1 MNGSLILVAVLLL
14 AVVVFLLYRR
24 HRRLLDEAHAR
35 FLGRDRLAPTTA
47 PCGRGPT
54 ELARL
59 WACPEGD
66 RRNGLEFGVTGPVE
80 LEIGGDTVAAEC
92 ASFVWWWEERRQS
105 TDAKGNR
112 TTSYARRS
120 RIVGMLR
127 VPYWLPSV
135 TIGPE
140 DLVTRLG
147 VGGRGDF
154 QVESEEFNRRFEVRA
169 HEGELTVRLLD
180 PGFQRFLLELF
191 EGRQIE
197 LDGDVLVVAGDPAGT
212 DPELY
217 GDVAELPGA
226 RRDVQLLASRIPGS
240 FWRALHHGDRR
251 LTADERGEA

>member
-169 HEGELTVRLLD
+169 REGELTVRLLD
-180 PGFQRFLLELF
+180 PGFQRFSSSCSRVARSSSTATSSSSPGTPRARTRSCTATWRSSRAPGVTSSCSRRGSRVPSG
-191 EGRQIE
+191 GRCTTGI
-197 LDGDVLVVAGDPAGT
+197 VA
-212 DPELY
+212 
-217 GDVAELPGA
+217 
-226 RRDVQLLASRIPGS
+226 
-240 FWRALHHGDRR
+240 
-251 LTADERGEA
+251 